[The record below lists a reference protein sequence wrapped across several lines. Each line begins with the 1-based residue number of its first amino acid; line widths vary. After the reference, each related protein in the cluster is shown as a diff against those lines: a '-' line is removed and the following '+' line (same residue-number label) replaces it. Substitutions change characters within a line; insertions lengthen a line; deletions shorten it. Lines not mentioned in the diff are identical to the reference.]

1 MKGLIIKD
9 LFVLKKSARV
19 FAALTGLYLLM
30 AIFLHTDFGVLI
42 SFIMGMLTI
51 TSFAYD
57 EQAKWDAFALT
68 MPVSKRDMVLSKYL
82 LAAFLGIAGGL
93 MGILLSVA
101 AAIGQGPVD
110 IIAIL
115 KNTGI
120 AVCATY
126 VFSSIALPLVYK
138 LGSEKSR
145 LILMLCYAAP
155 ILLGTIIINMLNE
168 ASITMPQLLSTAQT
182 AAIILPFFT
191 VIALVFSYRLSLG
204 IFIKKDV

>member
-1 MKGLIIKD
+1 M
-9 LFVLKKSARV
+9 LKKSARV
-19 FAALTGLYLLM
+19 FIALTGLYLAI

-57 EQAKWDAFALT
+57 EQAKWDAYALT
-68 MPVSKRDMVLSKYL
+68 MPVSKQDMVLAKYV
-82 LAAFLGIAGGL
+82 LAVFLGIAGGL

-101 AAIGQGPVD
+101 AAFGQGAVD
-110 IIAIL
+110 ILTIL
-115 KNTGI
+115 QNTGI

-145 LILMLCYAAP
+145 MVLMLCYAAP
-155 ILLGTIIINMLNE
+155 ILLGTIIINMLEE
-168 ASITMPQLLSTAQT
+168 ATVTMPQLLSAAHT
-182 AAIILPFFT
+182 AALILPIFT
-191 VIALVFSYRLSLG
+191 VIAFVLSYRLSLS
-204 IFIKKDV
+204 IFTKKDI

>member
-9 LFVLKKSARV
+9 LLVLRKSARV
-19 FAALTGLYLLM
+19 FIALTGLYLLM

-68 MPVSKRDMVLSKYL
+68 MPVSKRDMVFSKYL
-82 LAAFLGIAGGL
+82 LAIFLGIAGGL

-138 LGSEKSR
+138 LASEKSR
-145 LILMLCYAAP
+145 LVLMLCYAAP

-168 ASITMPQLLSTAQT
+168 ASITMPQLLSAAQI

-191 VIALVFSYRLSLG
+191 VIALVFSYRLSLV